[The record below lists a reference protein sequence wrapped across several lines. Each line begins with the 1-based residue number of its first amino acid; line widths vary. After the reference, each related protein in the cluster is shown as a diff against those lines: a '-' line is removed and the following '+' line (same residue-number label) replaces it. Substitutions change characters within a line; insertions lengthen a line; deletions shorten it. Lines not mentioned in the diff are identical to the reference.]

1 VTGQPDAFVVGS
13 GPNGLC
19 AAIVLA
25 DAGWKV
31 TVLEAESTIGGGV
44 RSAELTLPGFTHDI
58 CSAVHPFAL
67 GSPFMRTLPL
77 GEYGVEWIEP
87 PGMFAHPFDDG
98 SAAVVERSVRRTAD
112 AFGRDAHAYTRL
124 FGSIAHNWPLIEESV
139 LGPLRW
145 PKHPVALA
153 RFGLQAL
160 RSAKSVA
167 NTFVEDRTRGVF
179 AGIAAHGMLP
189 LDWRPTAAFGLV
201 LGAMA
206 HVAGWVLPKGG
217 AQRLTDALAAYLRSL
232 GGEIVSGHRV
242 KSLGDLPPSRAVLC
256 DLSPR
261 PFLSIAGDRLPA
273 AYRRQLE
280 RFRYGMG
287 VFKVDWALDGP
298 IPWRAPECAS
308 APTVHIGGTY
318 EEIAESEER
327 AWSGPPAE
335 RPYVLLVQ
343 PTLVDPSRAPAGKH
357 IAWAYCHVPNGS
369 TIDMLPKI
377 EAQIE
382 RFAPGFRSR
391 VLARSTMNS
400 ANLEARNANFVGGD
414 IGSGA
419 TDLRQFFARP
429 TWSTYSTPVRG
440 LYLCSA
446 STPPGVGVHGM
457 CGYFAAHRAMAD
469 LETKAPA
476 RG

>member
-287 VFKVDWALDGP
+287 VFKVDWALAGP
-298 IPWRAPECAS
+298 
-308 APTVHIGGTY
+308 
-318 EEIAESEER
+318 
-327 AWSGPPAE
+327 
-335 RPYVLLVQ
+335 
-343 PTLVDPSRAPAGKH
+343 
-357 IAWAYCHVPNGS
+357 VP
-369 TIDMLPKI
+369 
-377 EAQIE
+377 
-382 RFAPGFRSR
+382 
-391 VLARSTMNS
+391 
-400 ANLEARNANFVGGD
+400 
-414 IGSGA
+414 
-419 TDLRQFFARP
+419 
-429 TWSTYSTPVRG
+429 
-440 LYLCSA
+440 
-446 STPPGVGVHGM
+446 
-457 CGYFAAHRAMAD
+457 
-469 LETKAPA
+469 
-476 RG
+476 